1 MSRWVV
7 MALAAMA
14 STVGSHAQAGGDD
27 LTVSRS
33 RGPTGGSVI
42 LWPRVVPETQDSTM
56 IQLAETL
63 QGRLAAMSLRV
74 VSDRKQTVR
83 PRPERVCPMRG
94 CRSVAVSVM
103 LGHQD
108 GGCVAVAMVSEP
120 GSEGG
125 TMLVP
130 WAGDVDLRVR
140 SVSFREPPENKLSV
154 REFLPCDEILNHL
167 DDAAVEQALT
177 AFAEG

>member
-1 MSRWVV
+1 MSRWGW
-7 MALAAMA
+7 MWLFAIAA
-14 STVGSHAQAGGDD
+14 TLGSGAHAGGDD

-33 RGPTGGSVI
+33 RGPAGGSVI
-42 LWPRVVPETQDSTM
+42 LWPRIVPETQDPNL

-63 QGRLAAMSLRV
+63 QARLSAMSLRV
-74 VSDRKQTVR
+74 ISDRKQTVR

-120 GSEGG
+120 GTEGG

-140 SVSFREPPENKLSV
+140 SVVFREPPENKLSV

-167 DDAAVEQALT
+167 DDPSVESALAA
-177 AFAEG
+177 FSEG